1 MDNLSS
7 VIAGYFCAI
16 SEFDFFASLGHHGVF
31 FQKTERKYMLQKQLV
46 HRLKKEIKTFYDFP
60 KPGIAFKDLC
70 SILKSPV
77 LTQDVCQGLY
87 HDLLPLK
94 GKITHVACLESRGFI
109 FGPIMAT
116 YLKVPMIPIRKPGK
130 LPGELVSIDY
140 KKEYGVDTITIQ
152 SDSFGK
158 GDQVLIHD
166 DLLAT
171 GGSAV
176 AAAKL
181 VYKCG
186 AEIAGFSFIMELAEL
201 EGRKKLSQ
209 FSNHI
214 TSVVNFEKGE

>member
-1 MDNLSS
+1 M
-7 VIAGYFCAI
+7 II
-16 SEFDFFASLGHHGVF
+16 DFGRFFRHHGVF
-31 FQKTERKYMLQKQLV
+31 FQKTERKYMQKQLID
-46 HRLKKEIKTFYDFP
+46 RLKKEIKTFYDFP

-70 SILKSPV
+70 TILKNPV
-77 LTQDVCQGLY
+77 LMQDVCQGLY
-87 HDLLPLK
+87 HDLVPLK

-130 LPGELVSIDY
+130 LPGELISIDY
-140 KKEYGVDTITIQ
+140 EKEYGVDTLTVQ
-152 SDSFGK
+152 SDSFGR

-181 VYKCG
+181 VHKCG
-186 AEIAGFSFIMELAEL
+186 AEVCGFSFIMELDEL
-201 EGRKKLSQ
+201 EGRKKLQ
-209 FSNHI
+209 VFSDHI
-214 TSVVNFEKGE
+214 NSVVNFAKGE